1 MITRIFDLLEHIRQ
15 FYPHKETFVVKRD
28 GVWDKISPSEYIKNA
43 NLVSLGLMALGI
55 TKGDRVATM
64 IVNNCPEWNFVD
76 MGINQ
81 VGAIHLPLY
90 PTLSDADLEYILLG
104 SDVKLA
110 FVANEALAV
119 RIKPFLSRMKDP
131 PDIYTF
137 EDKNGVRSWEEVI
150 KLGHDQEEKR
160 FHDLEEIKAA
170 IQPDDNT
177 TLLFTSGTT
186 GHPKGVMLSHKNL
199 VSNVLS
205 ASSRQPLGVKDRILS
220 FLPLCHIYERTANY
234 QFQYSGTTIYYAENF
249 GTIPKNLYEI
259 KADGMVTVPRFLEK
273 MHEAF
278 LRSGDELTGTR
289 KRIFLWALDLG
300 YRYSPDHKITWRYR
314 IKRSIAYLLV
324 FRKWKNMLGGRL
336 RFIGCGGASLDLRLE
351 QILWAAKLP
360 VFQGFGLTET
370 SPLITLNYS
379 RGKNSMLGTVGPVID
394 SVEVKIASDGE
405 ILCRGPNVM
414 KGYFIHGE
422 LTRDL
427 IDNDEWFH
435 TGDIGSF
442 VNDKFLKIV
451 GRKKDLFKTSY
462 GKYVAPQYIE
472 GQLRESRWIKQVMV
486 IGEGEKFTAAL
497 IQPNLE
503 FIEQWVNS
511 NKKTGTVEREKL
523 IHMPEVRAMI
533 QQEIDRFN
541 RILGNH
547 EQIKKFQLVDNDW
560 SVDTGEM
567 TPTLKLKRDYI
578 LRKYKTLIDHIYK
591 KSDAGRELL

>member
-1 MITRIFDLLEHIRQ
+1 VITRTFDLLEHIRQ
-15 FYPHKETFVVKRD
+15 HYPHKETFVVKRA
-28 GVWDKISPSEYIKNA
+28 GVWEKINPAEYIKNA

-64 IVNNCPEWNFVD
+64 IINNSPEWNYVD

-81 VGAIHLPLY
+81 IGAIHLPLY

-110 FVANEALAV
+110 FVANENLAI
-119 RIKPFLSRMKDP
+119 RIKPILSRRKDP
-131 PDIYTF
+131 PDIYAF
-137 EDKNGVRSWEEVI
+137 EGHNGVRSWTEVI
-150 KLGHDQEEKR
+150 KLGNDQEEKR
-160 FHDLEEIKAA
+160 LQDLEEIKAS

-186 GHPKGVMLSHKNL
+186 GHPKGVMLSHNNL
-199 VSNVLS
+199 VSNILS
-205 ASSRQPLGVKDRILS
+205 ASSRQPLGVRDRILS

-249 GTIPKNLYEI
+249 GTIPKNLFEI

-278 LRSGDELTGTR
+278 LRSGDELTGFR
-289 KRIFLWALDLG
+289 KKIFLWALDLG
-300 YRYSPDHKITWRYR
+300 YQYSPDHKTTWWYR
-314 IKRSIAYLLV
+314 IRRSIAFLLV
-324 FRKWKNMLGGRL
+324 FRKWKNALGGRL
-336 RFIGCGGASLDLRLE
+336 RFIGCGGASIDLRLE

-370 SPLITLNYS
+370 SPLITLNY
-379 RGKNSMLGTVGPVID
+379 RKGNNSMLGTVGPVID

-414 KGYFIHGE
+414 KGYFLHGE
-422 LTRDL
+422 LSRDS
-427 IDNDEWFH
+427 IDNDGWFH

-442 VNDKFLKIV
+442 VNNKFLKIV

-486 IGEGEKFTAAL
+486 LGEGEKFTAAL
-497 IQPNLE
+497 IQPDLE
-503 FIEQWVNS
+503 LIGQWVKS
-511 NKKTGTVEREKL
+511 NNKTGTPESEKL
-523 IHMPEVRAMI
+523 IHLPEVRTMI
-533 QQEIDRFN
+533 QLEIDRFN
-541 RILGNH
+541 RLLGNH
-547 EQIKKFQLVDNDW
+547 EQIKKFQLVDDEW
-560 SVDTGEM
+560 SIDTGEM
-567 TPTLKLKRDYI
+567 TPTLKLKRDFI
-578 LRKYKTLIDHIYK
+578 LRKYRPLVDHIYE
-591 KSDAGRELL
+591 KSDTGRERL